1 MDKKFPDNN
10 FSELIKFVK
19 DRPGHDRRY
28 AIDSSNLQKD
38 FDWAPKYNL
47 IDGLIKTINWYI
59 ENKSWLYKSLSE
71 SGYKGERLG
80 L

>member
-1 MDKKFPDNN
+1 MDKKFPNN
-10 FSELIKFVK
+10 NYSELIKFVK

-47 IDGLIKTINWYI
+47 NEGLIKTINWYI